1 MSISQIPLVI
11 LLDIDGTLIGDI
23 TPQVILYEL
32 SNKLKGIIR
41 FQNINKNI
49 QEKLINGV
57 VRPQFKHFFT
67 DLSSYGVEF
76 FIYTASEKKWAEYIV
91 KQIETVYNIKFN
103 RPLFTRNNCEII
115 NKEYKKNIAKVK
127 PAIYK
132 CLKKKYTS
140 LKIEDLKNK
149 IMAIDNNKV
158 YNIYESKHLLHCSTY
173 NYFLPE
179 NIMINIP
186 KHIFDKHTSLINNVI
201 MSYYSGFKYTTNYYK
216 FEKQFY
222 TKYIEDLST
231 ALRMGQ
237 NDPDFLFKTIRNF
250 ILNKKIK
257 TFNEYVVQ
265 YLNNKIDHSN
275 K

>member
-1 MSISQIPLVI
+1 
-11 LLDIDGTLIGDI
+11 
-23 TPQVILYEL
+23 
-32 SNKLKGIIR
+32 
-41 FQNINKNI
+41 
-49 QEKLINGV
+49 
-57 VRPQFKHFFT
+57 
-67 DLSSYGVEF
+67 
-76 FIYTASEKKWAEYIV
+76 
-91 KQIETVYNIKFN
+91 
-103 RPLFTRNNCEII
+103 
-115 NKEYKKNIAKVK
+115 
-127 PAIYK
+127 
-132 CLKKKYTS
+132 
-140 LKIEDLKNK
+140 
-149 IMAIDNNKV
+149 
-158 YNIYESKHLLHCSTY
+158 
-173 NYFLPE
+173 
-179 NIMINIP
+179 MINIP